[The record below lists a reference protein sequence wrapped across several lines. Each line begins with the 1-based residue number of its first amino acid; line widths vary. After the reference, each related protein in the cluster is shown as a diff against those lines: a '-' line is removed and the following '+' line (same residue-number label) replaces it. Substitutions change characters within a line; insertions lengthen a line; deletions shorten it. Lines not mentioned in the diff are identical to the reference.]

1 MVLKENDMRRVI
13 ILLMFGLI
21 GSGLFAQTYIVRK
34 SDAKGTFTITDKLY
48 FETYGGVK
56 YISFTGDT
64 IFVNPWLKTP
74 GLNVTGD
81 ANIYG
86 TATIDTAHINV
97 LTATKFTLGTIAMD
111 SVKLSYES
119 WQLFTD
125 KNGDDQNIFRLSPT
139 NSIQI
144 GTDFEL
150 PKLFHLPD
158 TYTDWLNIGM
168 TSDGD
173 YGDKAGGS
181 AYIGSTLM
189 MDIRALNDGTGGIVD
204 GSDYVYLNG
213 VWVNDENWTQS
224 TITDDTQL
232 GSIPAKYL
240 LEYVIFQETAGNAAT
255 LDLGTTSGASDV
267 FLNQVVAASTWT
279 TITVPNAYSITG
291 ATTLFLND
299 DDGSSDWNSASVNVY
314 LVFKKFAE

>member
-1 MVLKENDMRRVI
+1 MMLWFK
-13 ILLMFGLI
+13 
-21 GSGLFAQTYIVRK
+21 
-34 SDAKGTFTITDKLY
+34 KL
-48 FETYGGVK
+48 
-56 YISFTGDT
+56 
-64 IFVNPWLKTP
+64 LKTDGIIMYEDP
-74 GLNVTGD
+74 YLGDIVEKTSYDQIYDEHVFYFSVTSVSNLFEQHDLEVVDVVPQNVHGGSMRYIISHKGKKEISKRVNAQRLREIELGL
-81 ANIYG
+81 
-86 TATIDTAHINV
+86 
-97 LTATKFTLGTIAMD
+97 
-111 SVKLSYES
+111 
-119 WQLFTD
+119 
-125 KNGDDQNIFRLSPT
+125 
-139 NSIQI
+139 
-144 GTDFEL
+144 
-150 PKLFHLPD
+150 HLPD